1 MGFIINILAFEYIY
15 IKSQIMNTI
24 IKKRLDELA
33 GGDAFSSG
41 GDRNVTNN
49 SEIETG
55 PVQKPFN
62 DKSEY
67 EKGEAVTTD
76 KVTSRYRQ
84 DIPWFAVYT
93 FGGNRTGLPI
103 NEKTTIVKKKN
114 VEEKIEDLVKKS
126 KVSDLTDKNYNPKL
140 AKIIDTINDVDLTD
154 SQIEELKKAIEAKKN
169 ETDKPKKL

>member
-1 MGFIINILAFEYIY
+1 
-15 IKSQIMNTI
+15 MNTF
-24 IKKRLDELA
+24 IKKHLDELA

-55 PVQKPFN
+55 PIQKPFN

-67 EKGEAVTTD
+67 EKGEPTTTD

-84 DIPWFAVYT
+84 DIPWFAVYS
-93 FGGNRTGLPI
+93 FGAKRPGIPL
-103 NEKTTIVKKKN
+103 NEKQNNSTIIKKKN

-126 KVSDLTDKNYNPKL
+126 KSSDLTDKNYNPKL
-140 AKIIDTINDVDLTD
+140 AKIIDNINDVDLTPE
-154 SQIEELKKAIEAKKN
+154 QIEDLCKAIEAKKQEAN
-169 ETDKPKKL
+169 KPKKL